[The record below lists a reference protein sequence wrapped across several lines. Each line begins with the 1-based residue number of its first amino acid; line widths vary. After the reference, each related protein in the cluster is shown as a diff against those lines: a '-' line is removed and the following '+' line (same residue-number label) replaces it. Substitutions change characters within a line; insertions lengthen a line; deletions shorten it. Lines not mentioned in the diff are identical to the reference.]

1 MKATAIADA
10 MDENGGDCRNEKTA
24 AIAGTR
30 RRRRL
35 QLREDGGDC
44 RNEKTAAMDGD
55 DGKNSEG
62 GID

>member
-10 MDENGGDCRNEKTA
+10 MDGNGGDCRNEKTA
-24 AIAGTR
+24 T
-30 RRRRL
+30 
-35 QLREDGGDC
+35 
-44 RNEKTAAMDGD
+44 MDGD